1 MKQEK
6 GFTLIE
12 LLVVI
17 AIIGVMAA
25 LVIVNLSSANKK
37 SRDARRKAD
46 LSEVRTALELYYDD
60 NLQYPTAA
68 TMVTWDTA
76 TPGVLSSL
84 TTTYIK
90 TMPQDPR
97 DSGAMQYSYIGNA
110 SGYTLTAYLENYT
123 SGITNKTYSVYSS
136 N

>member
-1 MKQEK
+1 MRQQK

-37 SRDARRKAD
+37 SRDSRRKAD
-46 LSEVRTALELYYDD
+46 LAEVKTALELYYDD
-60 NLQYPTAA
+60 NLIYPGSG
-68 TMVTWDTA
+68 VTYT
-76 TPGVLSSL
+76 TLSDHISP
-84 TTTYIK
+84 TYIK
-90 TMPQDPR
+90 IVPEDPR
-97 DSGAMQYSYIGNA
+97 NVGSYVYSYISDGDEF
-110 SGYTLTAYLENYT
+110 TLGANLENTEEAYT
-123 SGITNKTYSVYSS
+123 VYSS

>member
-1 MKQEK
+1 MKNQK

-37 SRDARRKAD
+37 SRDSKRKAD
-46 LSEVRTALELYYDD
+46 LAEIKTALELYFDEE
-60 NLQYPTAA
+60 LLYPTATA
-68 TMVTWDTA
+68 DLDGTSSAVTTA
-76 TPGVLSSL
+76 LEPD
-84 TTTYIK
+84 YIK
-90 TMPQDPR
+90 QVPTDPR
-97 DSGAMQYSYIGNA
+97 NNGVYVY
-110 SGYTLTAYLENYT
+110 NYT
-123 SGITNKTYSVYSS
+123 GTSDAFTVSAVLEKDGSTVADYFVYES

>member
-1 MKQEK
+1 MQKQRK

-37 SRDARRKAD
+37 SRDSRRKAD
-46 LSEVRTALELYYDD
+46 IAEIKTALELYYDD
-60 NLQYPTAA
+60 NLVYPTLTPRAA
-68 TMVTWDTA
+68 A
-76 TPGVLSSL
+76 SGISGSL
-84 TTTYIK
+84 VPKYIK

-97 DSGAMQYSYIGNA
+97 NTGANIYYYLSADGTA
-110 SGYTLTAYLENYT
+110 FTLEAQLENTTSVYT
-123 SGITNKTYSVYSS
+123 VYSS

>member
-1 MKQEK
+1 MKQQK

-46 LSEVRTALELYYDD
+46 LAEVKTALELYYDD
-60 NLQYPTAA
+60 NLRYPAA
-68 TMVTWDTA
+68 TGNFETVLTSGL
-76 TPGVLSSL
+76 TP
-84 TTTYIK
+84 TYIK
-90 TMPQDPR
+90 TMPADPR
-97 DSGAMQYSYIGNA
+97 NTGTMIYTYTGDSNS
-110 SGYTLTAYLENYT
+110 YTLNAYLENT
-123 SGITNKTYSVYSS
+123 SVNYSVFSS